1 MYKLIAIDLDGTLLN
16 SNHEISEK
24 NKQTI
29 KKCLDKEVKII
40 LLSGREI
47 YSIKEFAKE
56 LGIKEYISAY
66 NGGIIS
72 DHTGKK
78 VYFNDTLDKSVVKKL
93 IDLNNGREDLLIIF
107 AGDEI
112 IVDNGESDLYKDFR
126 KYTNSTPIVVENI
139 YEYLSGNDK
148 MNNVNKICYSND
160 HENLLKVRD
169 EVNERVDEDLST
181 LFSLPIFLEVFNKD
195 VSKGRALEKISSYY
209 DISSDEI
216 IAVGDGENDIAMIN
230 YAGLG
235 IAMENASEKL
245 KEVSDYIT
253 LGNDRD
259 GLSLALEKF
268 IFNNNYKM

>member
-24 NKQTI
+24 NKETI
-29 KKCLDKEVKII
+29 KKCLDKKIKII

-72 DHTGKK
+72 DHTGRN
-78 VYFNDTLDKSVVKKL
+78 VYFNNTLDKSVVKKL

-112 IVDNGESDLYKDFR
+112 IVDNGESDLYKKFL
-126 KYTNSTPIVVENI
+126 KYTNSTPIIVENI
-139 YEYLSGNDK
+139 YEYLDGNDK

-160 HENLLKVRD
+160 HENLLKVKD
-169 EVNERVDEDLST
+169 EVNASVDEDLST
-181 LFSLPIFLEVFNKD
+181 LFSLPIFLEVFNKA
-195 VSKGRALEKISSYY
+195 VSKGLALEKIASYY
-209 DISSDEI
+209 DISGDEI
-216 IAVGDGENDIAMIN
+216 IAVGDGENDISMIN

-245 KEVSDYIT
+245 KKVSDYIT
-253 LGNDRD
+253 LGNDKD

-268 IFNNNYKM
+268 IFTDDYKI